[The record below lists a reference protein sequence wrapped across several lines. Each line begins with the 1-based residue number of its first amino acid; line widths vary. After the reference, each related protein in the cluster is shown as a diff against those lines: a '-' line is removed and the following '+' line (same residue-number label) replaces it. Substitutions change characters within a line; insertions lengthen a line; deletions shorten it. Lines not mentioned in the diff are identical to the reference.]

1 MPDGAN
7 TIPERPKPEA
17 AAAADPLRELLS
29 RLNRDAATVAAK
41 DPDLSR
47 AIGQLTEGGN
57 RPGRTEDPVHR
68 TKAAYA
74 LQDYEK
80 LAGPISTVPAALRDE
95 MTRLA
100 ATAPGLKNER
110 LQELVKQTAGLSDK
124 GLVNDIRDLALV
136 TGKQGGDQSRAEVQG
151 KVEALENRIRLS
163 AAPAP
168 VASPGQPAEPAG
180 LRQPA
185 PRADQV
191 APAVGAPA
199 TSPTPPGQPSGSPQ
213 PQRSPGADD
222 PSPRRRPDW
231 DNAKSPQVDPR
242 QPQQEAAQSTQS
254 GARGPGALA
263 LALGALASR
272 WQANNTDGPDRPP
285 TPIAER
291 SARHEQHF
299 QGQRDIGL
307 VASAEK
313 SQAAA
318 LSAVREFASGP
329 ASNILTKIQDAA
341 KSDPGGMAAVLSEM
355 REGGRFAGLRTQLNA
370 DLATERGAAAAYDK
384 MSGALAQYGTDR
396 AAVDALAARNPN
408 AAALVGKFEKV
419 DAEIGKAVSMLP
431 SRSDGKSVMD
441 DLGEKLKQVLDRAV
455 EAVKSVFTP
464 AADRGAR
471 TTSSPSPSP

>member
-17 AAAADPLRELLS
+17 AAAADPLRDLLL

-110 LQELVKQTAGLSDK
+110 LQDLVKQTASLSDK

-136 TGKQGGDQSRAEVQG
+136 TGKQGGDQTRAEVQG

-163 AAPAP
+163 APAP
-168 VASPGQPAEPAG
+168 VATPGQPAEPAG

-191 APAVGAPA
+191 APAAGGPA
-199 TSPTPPGQPSGSPQ
+199 TPPTPPGQPAGASQ
-213 PQRSPGADD
+213 PQRSPGTDGL
-222 PSPRRRPDW
+222 PPRNPDW
-231 DNAKSPQVDPR
+231 ASASSPKTKPR
-242 QPQQEAAQSTQS
+242 QPQQQDAAQITQAT
-254 GARGPGALA
+254 ARGPGALS

-431 SRSDGKSVMD
+431 SRCDGKSVMD